1 MAKKIAA
8 IVFVFFCTAMAWV
21 ILGGV
26 TVDRTNSQD
35 SKLKRAVGQLWGTTQ
50 RQSAPLVFYQ
60 VRQEQKVVKATEGGR
75 TVTETRT
82 SLSDYYLNL
91 ESSDIRADLRL
102 THRKKGLLW
111 YSTYQ
116 VDFDGTYGLINS
128 TSDERQICFQ
138 YSFPSRDGIYDD
150 FAISVNG
157 LPEKELVPTDG
168 KICKWIRLKP
178 GQTAQVRVAY
188 HSQGLDQW
196 WYVFGD
202 NISQIRNFKLAM
214 TTDFGRID
222 FPENAISPTAKHAL
236 SNIGGTKK
244 GGGWELIWQYT
255 NLISGIQIGM
265 DMPKKI
271 NPGPFVSKISFFAP
285 VSLFLFFFLVFII
298 TALRGIKLHPMHY
311 FFLAASFF
319 AFHLLMAYLA
329 DHADIY
335 LAFFISAA
343 VSVFLAV
350 SYMRIVAGARFAL
363 VETAL
368 AQLVYLVFFSYAF
381 FWEGY
386 TGLAITI
393 CCIAT
398 LFVVMQFTARID
410 WDKQFSGK

>member
-8 IVFVFFCTAMAWV
+8 IVFVFICTTIAWM

-35 SKLKRAVGQLWGTTQ
+35 NKLKRAVGQLWGTAQ
-50 RQSAPLVFYQ
+50 RQNAPLVYYQ
-60 VRQEQKVVKATEGGR
+60 LKEEQKVVKTTEGGK
-75 TVTETRT
+75 TVTETKT
-82 SLSDYYLNL
+82 HLSDYYLNL
-91 ESSDIRADLRL
+91 ESSDIKADLKL

-116 VDFDGTYGLINS
+116 VAFDGTYGIVNS
-128 TSDERQICFQ
+128 TREERLLCFQ
-138 YSFPSRDGIYDD
+138 YTFPSSDGIYDD
-150 FAISVNG
+150 FVLSVDG
-157 LPEKELVPTDG
+157 VPEKELVPVDG
-168 KICKWIRLKP
+168 KIWKWVRLKS

-188 HSQGLDQW
+188 RSQGMDQW
-196 WYVFGD
+196 WYQFGS
-202 NISQIRNFKLAM
+202 NVSQIRNFKLAM
-214 TTDFGRID
+214 TTDFARIG
-222 FPENAISPTAKHAL
+222 FPENGISPTSQQQKD
-236 SNIGGTKK
+236 
-244 GGGWELIWQYT
+244 GGWELVWQYN

-265 DMPKKI
+265 DLPKKI

-285 VSLFLFFFLVFII
+285 VSLFLFFFMVFII
-298 TALRGIKLHPMHY
+298 TAIRGIRLHPMHY

-343 VSVFLAV
+343 VSLGLVL
-350 SYMRIVAGARFAL
+350 SYMRIVTGSKFAFK
-363 VETAL
+363 EAAL

-410 WDKQFSGK
+410 WEKQFGGKA

>member
-1 MAKKIAA
+1 MTKKIAA
-8 IVFVFFCTAMAWV
+8 IVFVFFCTTMAWV

-35 SKLKRAVGQLWGTTQ
+35 NKLKKAVGQLWGTTQ
-50 RQSAPLVFYQ
+50 RQSAPQIFYQ
-60 VRQEQKVVKATEGGR
+60 VKEDQKITETDESGK
-75 TVTETRT
+75 TVTRTRSNKT
-82 SLSDYYLNL
+82 DYRLNL
-91 ESSDIRADLRL
+91 EASDIKVDLKL

-111 YSTYQ
+111 YPTYQ
-116 VDFDGTYGLINS
+116 VSFDGNYTVANQ
-128 TSDERQICFQ
+128 TTEERQVCFL
-138 YSFPSRDGIYDD
+138 YSFPSKEGIYDN
-150 FAISVNG
+150 FTLSIGGVS
-157 LPEKELVPTDG
+157 EKELIPSDG
-168 KICKWIRLKP
+168 RIWRWITLKP
-178 GQTAQVRVAY
+178 GQTVQVQVAY
-188 HSQGLDQW
+188 NSQGMEQW
-196 WYVFGD
+196 WYEFGD
-202 NISQIRNFKLAM
+202 NVSQVRNFKLAM

-222 FPENAISPTAKHAL
+222 FPENAISPTAK
-236 SNIGGTKK
+236 TQK
-244 GGGWELIWQYT
+244 GGGWELTWQYT

-265 DMPKKI
+265 EMPKKI

-298 TALRGIKLHPMHY
+298 TTIRGIKLHPMHY

-329 DHADIY
+329 DHADIG
-335 LAFFISAA
+335 LTFFISTV
-343 VSVFLAV
+343 VSLFLV
-350 SYMRIVAGARFAL
+350 ISYMRIVTGARFAF

-398 LFVVMQFTARID
+398 LFVVMQFTAKID
-410 WDKQFSGK
+410 WEKQFSGKA

>member
-8 IVFVFFCTAMAWV
+8 IVFVFFCTTVAWM
-21 ILGGV
+21 ILGGATV
-26 TVDRTNSQD
+26 TRTDSQD
-35 SKLKRAVGQLWGTTQ
+35 NKLKRAVGQLWGTAQ

-60 VRQEQKVVKATEGGR
+60 VKEEQKVVKTTEDGK
-75 TVTETRT
+75 TVTETKT
-82 SLSDYYLNL
+82 HLSDYYLNL
-91 ESSDIRADLRL
+91 ESSDIKADLKL

-116 VDFDGTYGLINS
+116 VGFDGTYGIANG
-128 TSDERQICFQ
+128 TREARFICFQ
-138 YSFPSRDGIYDD
+138 YSFPSSDGIYDD
-150 FAISVNG
+150 FALSVNG
-157 LPEKELVPTDG
+157 VPEKELVPVDG
-168 KICKWIRLKP
+168 KLWKWIWLKP
-178 GQTAQVRVAY
+178 GETAQVRVAY
-188 HSQGLDQW
+188 RSQGMDQW
-196 WYVFGD
+196 WYQFGS
-202 NISQIRNFKLAM
+202 NVSQIRNFRLAM
-214 TTDFGRID
+214 TTDFERID
-222 FPENAISPTAKHAL
+222 FPENGISPTSKTQM
-236 SNIGGTKK
+236 N
-244 GGGWELIWQYT
+244 GGWELVWQYN

-265 DMPKKI
+265 DLPKKI

-298 TALRGIKLHPMHY
+298 TTIRGIRLHPMHY

-343 VSVFLAV
+343 VSLGLVL
-350 SYMRIVAGARFAL
+350 SYMRIVTGAKFAFK
-363 VETAL
+363 EAAL

-410 WDKQFSGK
+410 WEKQFSGK